1 MAIFDYVALAGNG
14 KERRGQVEAPDQRGA
29 VRALRDSGVYVLSV
43 TEHTGVGGAGGEPVA
58 RFMPQQY
65 LGIGASDL
73 VFLFRQCELMLG
85 AGHTVVQALDA
96 NREMTVKLKLRR
108 ALGRMSER
116 IRGGGSL
123 AAAIEAEGNL
133 FPPIVARLMEVGQR
147 TGEVDAI
154 FGRLADDIEARQ
166 ELRRQLLTALTYPSI
181 VLIAALA
188 VSVALVGWVI
198 PRFAEFLTARD
209 VDLPPVTRFLLD
221 LAAWFETWGAPV
233 GGTALMILFGVLVLY
248 TTVPGKRII
257 DGGLLALPVIGGV
270 IRSANL
276 AQASQTLA
284 MQLKSGI
291 ALRDSLAV
299 TAKVLGN
306 RALAEVFE
314 RAAER
319 ILGGQSLADA
329 LSVRRV
335 PPLVRHMA
343 AIGETSGELEGTLGA
358 LGAFYRKDLNV
369 RVKTLAAWVEPAL
382 ILFVGGL
389 VGTVYLAF
397 FQAALK
403 VSTG

>member
-1 MAIFDYVALAGNG
+1 
-14 KERRGQVEAPDQRGA
+14 
-29 VRALRDSGVYVLSV
+29 
-43 TEHTGVGGAGGEPVA
+43 
-58 RFMPQQY
+58 
-65 LGIGASDL
+65 
-73 VFLFRQCELMLG
+73 
-85 AGHTVVQALDA
+85 
-96 NREMTVKLKLRR
+96 
-108 ALGRMSER
+108 
-116 IRGGGSL
+116 
-123 AAAIEAEGNL
+123 
-133 FPPIVARLMEVGQR
+133 
-147 TGEVDAI
+147 
-154 FGRLADDIEARQ
+154 
-166 ELRRQLLTALTYPSI
+166 
-181 VLIAALA
+181 
-188 VSVALVGWVI
+188 
-198 PRFAEFLTARD
+198 
-209 VDLPPVTRFLLD
+209 
-221 LAAWFETWGAPV
+221 
-233 GGTALMILFGVLVLY
+233 MILFGVLVLY